1 MRRLKT
7 SLLACAAFVAIAAP
21 TLAQSLPQ
29 QNNGSFVAAAKHLQ
43 DMTARKPIDGPAK
56 NVILFVG
63 DGMSIPTVTA
73 ARIYEGQKRG
83 VNGESDLLT
92 IDTFQ
97 LCGTLQDLQP

>member
-1 MRRLKT
+1 MLENYRQHGSRDRSEALFSNNSKEAFMRRLKT

-29 QNNGSFVAAAKHLQ
+29 QNDSYFIAAAKHLQ

-63 DGMSIPTVTA
+63 DGMSIPD
-73 ARIYEGQKRG
+73 GHRG
-83 VNGESDLLT
+83 AHL
-92 IDTFQ
+92 
-97 LCGTLQDLQP
+97 